1 MRILQRY
8 ILRELLGQFAGVTIA
23 LAAILLVYQI
33 GQVLARAAQ
42 MQYPRGLVLELFAL
56 GAAENFAILLPL
68 GLLLGTVLALGR
80 LWFDGEMVAAQA
92 CGYGRREAWVP
103 VALLAVPVAL
113 LSAWLNMG
121 LAPQAAAR
129 RAALAAEAVRA
140 GLAVPFEAGRFRSFD
155 DGRTVVYA
163 RTASEDGE
171 LRSVFIK
178 QSDGGRLATTVAESA
193 RREIGP
199 DGLSQLIVLRD
210 GERVEGVPGGQ
221 QYRTLRFS
229 ELRIPL
235 AAPAPI
241 ARRERLDE
249 KPTLKLLGSGERV
262 DRAELQWRVGLPIMV
277 LIIAACALPIGRLQ
291 PRHGRYSR
299 VWLAILLFAVYGNLA
314 TAART
319 WFEHGVSPPALGMWW
334 VHVVFALLALALVSG
349 AGVRRLRGAR
359 TAAAAGAG
367 AT

>member
-33 GQVLARAAQ
+33 GEVLARAAQ
-42 MQYPRGLVLELFAL
+42 LQYPRGLVLELFAL

-68 GLLLGTVLALGR
+68 GLLLGTVLAFGR
-80 LWFDGEMVAAQA
+80 LYFDGELVAAQA
-92 CGYGRREAWVP
+92 CGYGRWRAWVP
-103 VALLAVPVAL
+103 VLLLALPVAA
-113 LSAWLNMG
+113 LSGWLNLQ
-121 LAPQAAAR
+121 LAPAAASQR
-129 RAALAAEAVRA
+129 GVLAAEAMRA

-163 RTASEDGE
+163 RSASDSGE

-178 QSDGGRLATTVAESA
+178 QSDGTQLATTLAERA
-193 RREIGP
+193 RRELGA
-199 DGLSQLIVLRD
+199 DGLSQVIVLED
-210 GERVEGVPGGQ
+210 GERVEGVPGSQ
-221 QYRTLRFS
+221 RYRTLHFA

-249 KPTLKLLGSGERV
+249 KPTRRLFASDARR

-277 LIIAACALPIGRLQ
+277 LVIAACAVPLGKLR
-291 PRHGRYSR
+291 PRQGRYAR
-299 VWLAILLFAVYGNLA
+299 VWLAVLLFAVYGNLA

-319 WFEHGVSPPALGMWW
+319 WFEHGVTPAALGMWW
-334 VHVVFALLALALVSG
+334 VHGLFALVAVVLVAAPSWRG
-349 AGVRRLRGAR
+349 RAPWARRQ
-359 TAAAAGAG
+359 AA
-367 AT
+367 